1 MTNESRTALPGY
13 YTTKE
18 AAEKLGYKTP
28 DSLRQYCQQGK
39 IAGAIKVGKTWLIP
53 EIWVS
58 QTEETPIN
66 PKGNRGL
73 ARNSSKQKK

>member
-1 MTNESRTALPGY
+1 MPALPGY

-28 DSLRQYCQQGK
+28 DSLRQYCAQGK
-39 IAGAIKVGKTWLIP
+39 IPGAQNIGRMWFRPV
-53 EIWVS
+53 EWV
-58 QTEETPIN
+58 ERKENEPID

-73 ARNSSKQKK
+73 ARESKK

>member
-1 MTNESRTALPGY
+1 MPALPGY

-18 AAEKLGYKTP
+18 AAEKLGYKTA

-39 IAGAIKVGKTWLIP
+39 IIGAIKVGKTWLIP
-53 EIWVS
+53 ESWVS
-58 QTEETPIN
+58 HIEKEPIN

-73 ARNSSKQKK
+73 PRNSKT